1 VVFPGGVMV
10 AGRLNN
16 DTAGGGGAPGLAET
30 MPLKRSPTTSTI
42 DDNMS
47 GLQVLG
53 GIVKAEVIK

>member
-1 VVFPGGVMV
+1 MV

>member
-1 VVFPGGVMV
+1 MV

-30 MPLKRSPTTSTI
+30 MPLKRSPTTTRTI

-47 GLQVLG
+47 GLRILRG
-53 GIVKAEVIK
+53 L